1 MKLRRFIN
9 YLPLAFLILASFL
22 TRFYHL
28 DHPKKVVFDE
38 AHFGLYATKYL
49 SHQYYYDIHPPFGKL
64 LFGLVAFL
72 TKAKPGFNFAIST
85 EYGNFNFFPLRATV
99 AFFGFLF
106 VILIFFLTKEM
117 GGSQK
122 MAFLSAFFVLFDN
135 AFLVQSRL
143 ILLDTILIFFIFL
156 SLLLYLWTKKA
167 KVFSLKWYLL
177 LTFLGLSLGCA
188 ISTKLIGFGIFAL
201 LWVWEILE
209 ENFFSK
215 EKKEILLKIFFLF
228 FLPIFL
234 YLLFF
239 FIHLQLL
246 PLPCQENCGE
256 VLELKKWKTFF
267 DITDF
272 TYFVQELNT
281 PPSGNLFQKILKIH
295 KSILKN
301 TFSFSS
307 YPWESKWYS
316 WPFLIRPI
324 CYFWEKRDKEMVII
338 YFLGNP
344 LIWWISGIGFLIYFY
359 LIVRN
364 HLFRSKMNLPAI
376 FYSEKSRMLVLGYL
390 FFFLPF
396 SVIPRFLLL
405 YHYLPALTFLIILFA
420 FVFCSLLEK
429 LSARFS
435 NIIFFS
441 VLILIFLSFLYFLP
455 LSYGLPLTEG
465 SFRKRLWLP
474 SWGFW

>member
-1 MKLRRFIN
+1 MKLRNFLHS
-9 YLPLAFLILASFL
+9 LPLIFLILASFL

-28 DHPKKVVFDE
+28 HYPPKVVFDE

-49 SHQYYYDIHPPFGKL
+49 SHQYYFDVHPPGGKL
-64 LFGLVAFL
+64 ILGLVAFL
-72 TKAKPGFNFAIST
+72 SGAKPGFDFSIDK
-85 EYGNFNFFPLRATV
+85 EYGDFNFFPLRV
-99 AFFGFLF
+99 AIAFLGSVF
-106 VILIFFLTKEM
+106 IILIYFLVKEM
-117 GGSQK
+117 GFSQK
-122 MAFLSAFFVLFDN
+122 TAFLAAFLVLFDN
-135 AFLVQSRL
+135 GFLVQSRL
-143 ILLDTILIFFIFL
+143 ILIDIILLFFIFL
-156 SLLLYLWTKKA
+156 SLLFYILTKKTP
-167 KVFSLKWYLL
+167 VFSPKWY
-177 LTFLGLSLGCA
+177 F
-188 ISTKLIGFGIFAL
+188 LIGFLGISLGFAISIKL
-201 LWVWEILE
+201 VGLGILATLWLWEVLE
-209 ENFFSK
+209 EKFFLK
-215 EKKEILLKIFFLF
+215 TKKEILIKLFFLLL
-228 FLPIFL
+228 LPIFL
-234 YLLFF
+234 YFFFF

-256 VLELKKWKTFF
+256 VLELKKWKTLF
-267 DITDF
+267 DITNF
-272 TYFVQELNT
+272 THFVQELNT

-301 TFSFSS
+301 TLSLSS

-324 CYFWEKRDKEMVII
+324 GYFWEKTDKGVVII

-344 LIWWISGIGFLIYFY
+344 LIWWFSGIGFLIYFY

-364 HLFRSKMNLPAI
+364 HLFRFKMNLPAI
-376 FYSEKSRMLVLGYL
+376 FYSENSRMLVLGYL

-396 SVIPRFLLL
+396 SAIPRFLLL

-420 FVFCSLLEK
+420 VVFCGLLEK
-429 LSARFS
+429 LSAKFS
-435 NIIFFS
+435 NIIFFL

-455 LSYGLPLTEG
+455 LSYGLPLSES